1 MSTILSE
8 IFPDKK
14 IIITHGQLNWNELED
29 RIIAFKRKEY
39 DILLSSTVIE
49 NGIDFPNV
57 NSIIINDAY
66 KFWISQL
73 HQLRWRVWRS
83 DKHWYCYLLFKKD
96 KIGEDWIKRLQTMV
110 EYSHLWAWFELAI
123 KDLEI
128 RWWWDILWV
137 RQSWTASDIWINVF
151 LKMLEEKIEE
161 LKLKSVDFKDEKIT
175 KKIETTIDL
184 NVWAYLDDAFFNS
197 ELDKINFYREIE
209 SISDLEDLENLVG
222 DFIEIN
228 WSLNKENQN
237 LFNLLK
243 LKITSSKFK
252 ITSIKR
258 AWVSFEINFEKDIS
272 TQDLKDFLD
281 VDKNAVFIV
290 NDLTKLKTPAR
301 NFKNDEEFLNYLLEI
316 FKPKKLT
323 IKDWRKIVKLT
334 KN

>member
-316 FKPKKLT
+316 FKPKKIT